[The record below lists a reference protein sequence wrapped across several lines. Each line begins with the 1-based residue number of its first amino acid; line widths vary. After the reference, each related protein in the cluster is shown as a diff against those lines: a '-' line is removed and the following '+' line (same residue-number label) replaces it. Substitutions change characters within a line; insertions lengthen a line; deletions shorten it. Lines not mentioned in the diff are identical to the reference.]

1 MIATQ
6 NVSLR
11 YGDRALFENVSIQFT
26 EGNCYGIIG
35 ANGAGKSTFL
45 KILSG
50 EIEPNKGEVVIT
62 PGQRLSVLKQ
72 DHFAY
77 DDQEVLKTV
86 LMGNKR
92 LYEIMLRKE
101 ELYSKADFN
110 DEDGIELAELEG
122 EFMEMDGWNAETD
135 AEILLNGLGVTG
147 EYHHLLMKELGDQQ
161 KVKVLLAQAL
171 FGNPDILLL
180 DEPTNHLDLKS
191 VTWLENFLLNFPN
204 TVIVVSH
211 DRHFLNKV
219 CTHIADIDYSKIQ
232 LYIGNYDFWYEYSQM
247 MLKQAKEINKKAE
260 AKKKELEEFIARF
273 SANASKAKQA
283 TSRKKLLD
291 NLEMVDIKPS
301 LRRYPF
307 IGFTPDREVGNIILT
322 VEDLGYSQNGEQIFD
337 HVSFSISPK
346 DKVAF
351 VSDHELAV
359 TTFFKI
365 IMGEIT
371 DYTGTFQWGVTTSQ
385 SYFPKDNNEFFD
397 DCDLTLVDWL
407 RQYAGDDAYEQD
419 LRGWLGRVL
428 FSGEE
433 ALKKANVLSGGEK
446 VRCMLAKMMMAN
458 ANVLVLDEP
467 TNHLDLESIQALNEG
482 LIRFKENVLFAS
494 HDLQFVQ
501 TIANRIIELTPQ
513 GCIDR
518 LSTYDEYLEYKETL
532 EN

>member
-11 YGDRALFENVSIQFT
+11 YGDRALFENVSIKFT

-45 KILSG
+45 KILAG

-110 DEDGIELAELEG
+110 DEDGIKLAELEG

-135 AEILLNGLGVTG
+135 AEILLNGLQITS

-232 LYIGNYDFWYEYSQM
+232 LYVGNYDFWYEYSQM
-247 MLKQAKEINKKAE
+247 MIKQAKEINKKAE

-307 IGFTPDREVGNIILT
+307 IGFTPDREVGNIVLT
-322 VEDLGYSQNGEQIFD
+322 VEDLGYKQNGEQIFD
-337 HVSFSISPK
+337 HVSFSLSPK

-351 VSDHELAV
+351 VSDHELAI
-359 TTFFKI
+359 TSFFKI

-371 DYTGTFQWGVTTSQ
+371 DYTGSFQWGVTTSK
-385 SYFPKDNNEFFD
+385 SYFPKDNNEYFD
-397 DCDLTLVDWL
+397 DCDLSLVEWL
-407 RQYAGDDAYEQD
+407 RQYAGEDAYEQD

-494 HDLQFVQ
+494 HDHQFVQ
-501 TIANRIIELTPQ
+501 TIANRIIELKED

-518 LSTYDEYLEYKETL
+518 LSTYDEYLEYKEKM
-532 EN
+532 EG